1 VSAKATI
8 GEKIKKLRKY
18 KEISLEE
25 LSKNSGVKRDLIKE
39 IEEGEI
45 VPSLAPLIKIS
56 RSLGVRLGTLLDD
69 TIEEGPVI
77 VREGKARKVIHFS
90 GQEDETRESHLDFY
104 SLGAGKVD
112 RHMEPFLVQVEPHT
126 DKFKLSSHE
135 GEEFIYVLE
144 GEIEIFYGKEK
155 HHLKEG
161 DSIYYDSI
169 VPHHLHAKD
178 DKPAKILAVVYTP
191 F

>member
-1 VSAKATI
+1 VSAKATV

-25 LSKNSGVKRDLIKE
+25 LSKNSGVKKDLIKE
-39 IEEGEI
+39 IEESEI

-77 VREGKARKVIHFS
+77 VREGKAGKVIHFS
-90 GQEDETRESHLDFY
+90 GQEDETSESHLDFY

-112 RHMEPFLVQVEPHT
+112 RHMEPFIVQVEPHT
-126 DKFKLSSHE
+126 DNFKLSSHE
-135 GEEFIYVLE
+135 GEEFIYILE
-144 GEIEIFYGKEK
+144 GEIEIVYGKEK
-155 HHLKEG
+155 YHLKEG

-169 VPHHLHAKD
+169 VPHHLHAKE
-178 DKPAKILAVVYTP
+178 DKPARILAVVYTP
-191 F
+191 L

>member
-1 VSAKATI
+1 VSAKATV

-25 LSKNSGVKRDLIKE
+25 LSKNSGVKKDLIKE
-39 IEEGEI
+39 IEESEI

-77 VREGKARKVIHFS
+77 VREGKAGKVIHFS
-90 GQEDETRESHLDFY
+90 GQEDETSESHLDFY

-112 RHMEPFLVQVEPHT
+112 RHMEPFIVQVEPQT
-126 DKFKLSSHE
+126 DKFKVSSHE

-144 GEIEIFYGKEK
+144 GEIEIVYGKEK
-155 HHLKEG
+155 YHLKEG

-169 VPHHLHAKD
+169 VPHHLHAKE
-178 DKPAKILAVVYTP
+178 DKQARILAVVYTP
-191 F
+191 L